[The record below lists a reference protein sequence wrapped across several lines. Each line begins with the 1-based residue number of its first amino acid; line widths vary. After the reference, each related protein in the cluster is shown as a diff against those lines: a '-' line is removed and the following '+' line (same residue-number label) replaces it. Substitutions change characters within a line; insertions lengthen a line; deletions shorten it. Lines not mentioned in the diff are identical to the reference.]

1 MMEYLTGFP
10 YLTELI
16 TVTILTVVIAIT
28 PGLDFMLVTR
38 NSVFHSRKAGV
49 YSSIGVGLSLWI
61 HVAYS
66 IAGLA
71 AVISQSVLMFAVIK
85 YLGAAYLI
93 YIGWKTFSSS
103 SKVGVTI
110 NRPDDLPDN
119 SMSRFSAVKMGFLC
133 NLLNPKAPIFFL
145 SLFTQII
152 SPETPLWLQVVYGAI
167 ISVVHIIWFSIVAV
181 FLSQPVFMKKFSR
194 YKDGLEKAVGTIL
207 MGFGLKMATTTVV
220 D

>member
-1 MMEYLTGFP
+1 MEYLASFP

-16 TVTILTVVIAIT
+16 TVTILTIVIAII

-38 NSVFHSRKAGV
+38 NSVFYSRKAGV
-49 YSSIGVGLSLWI
+49 YTSIGVGLSLWV

-71 AVISQSVLMFAVIK
+71 AIISQSVLAFSVIK

-103 SKVGVTI
+103 TEVGGIVS
-110 NRPDDLPDN
+110 RSDGRSDYA
-119 SMSRFSAVKMGFLC
+119 MSRLSAIKMGFLC

-152 SPETPLWLQVVYGAI
+152 SPETPIWLQVIYGAI

-181 FLSQPVFMKKFSR
+181 FLSQPVFMRKFNR
-194 YKDGLEKAVGTIL
+194 YKNGLEKAIGVML
-207 MGFGLKMATTTVV
+207 VGFGVKMAASNR
-220 D
+220 

>member
-1 MMEYLTGFP
+1 MMEYLANFP

-49 YSSIGVGLSLWI
+49 YSSIGVGLSLWV

-71 AVISQSVLMFAVIK
+71 AVISQSVLMFSVIK

-93 YIGWKTFSSS
+93 YIGWKTISSS
-103 SKVGVTI
+103 NKAGITI
-110 NRPDDLPDN
+110 SRPDNQPDDT
-119 SMSRFSAVKMGFLC
+119 MSRFAAIKMGFLC

-152 SPETPLWLQVVYGAI
+152 SPETPLWLQVIYGAI
-167 ISVVHIIWFSIVAV
+167 ISVVHIIWFSLVAA
-181 FLSQPVFMKKFSR
+181 FLSQPVFMRKFNR
-194 YKDGLEKAVGTIL
+194 CKEGLEKAVGAIL
-207 MGFGLKMATTTVV
+207 IGFGFKIAASSQ
-220 D
+220 